1 MHTNTLA
8 TVVYWISRAQI
19 TTTRLTCFCFSSAVW
34 GHIGAHSNKHNTWPM
49 GNISDR
55 VMQISIEN
63 IKQICS
69 ITTGIVGIFPILPP
83 TSACPSKPNLFCF
96 CGFGILRRNECRV
109 VGHGRCWFSCLGIGV
124 MNHQTVLVKNHQL
137 AGPDCVHEEYFRSHT
152 GAYRW

>member
-49 GNISDR
+49 SNISDR

-63 IKQICS
+63 IHVWGLGTHNQHKKYTPEQS
-69 ITTGIVGIFPILPP
+69 
-83 TSACPSKPNLFCF
+83 
-96 CGFGILRRNECRV
+96 V
-109 VGHGRCWFSCLGIGV
+109 VV
-124 MNHQTVLVKNHQL
+124 YVV
-137 AGPDCVHEEYFRSHT
+137 
-152 GAYRW
+152 